1 MPPGYIYLL
10 RPASSI
16 AKNELV
22 YKIGRTRRTN
32 FTRFNEYPKGSVLIS
47 QSEFRDCVTAEN
59 RFINLFKQ
67 HFVHRADYGREYF
80 EGDHEKMKCMIY
92 REAIQQSEN
101 TIISQVIN
109 NTEIETNDKEEETPD
124 FNLIESAPHYS
135 CENCRYNTK
144 HKRDYIVHLSTR
156 KHKLK
161 MSGKEYP
168 PTKSICVCGKEYA
181 NRHSL
186 SRHKKNC
193 TGVKR
198 NDEPIAEPD
207 PVIDANT
214 VLNLVK
220 SNQELQ
226 CLLLEQ
232 TKQSYELINRLVRSV
247 APGST

>member
-1 MPPGYIYLL
+1 
-10 RPASSI
+10 
-16 AKNELV
+16 
-22 YKIGRTRRTN
+22 
-32 FTRFNEYPKGSVLIS
+32 
-47 QSEFRDCVTAEN
+47 
-59 RFINLFKQ
+59 
-67 HFVHRADYGREYF
+67 
-80 EGDHEKMKCMIY
+80 MIY